1 MKKSLLLVG
10 AALLA
15 LGTQAQAQNRANNR
29 GGGNNAN
36 NTNQNRGGNN
46 GGVLP
51 LPEGLESVV
60 SIDAF
65 NILLAQ
71 INRDGRRDLS
81 PIIVRHIY
89 SGGVARLFGGSSVP
103 TEQFV
108 TPGTFGGGNGG
119 GNGGAR
125 GGGGFQ
131 NGGQNGG
138 QNTGFGGGGTRGG
151 TQGGGQNS
159 GGFGG
164 GGNFGSFQ
172 MRPSLRGRN

>member
-10 AALLA
+10 ATLLA

-36 NTNQNRGGNN
+36 NNNNQNRGGTN

-65 NILLAQ
+65 NILLVQ

-125 GGGGFQ
+125 GGGFQ

-138 QNTGFGGGGTRGG
+138 QNTGFGGGGT
-151 TQGGGQNS
+151 QGGGQN
-159 GGFGG
+159 GG
-164 GGNFGSFQ
+164 GFGSFQ